1 MPLFKCSASKA
12 KPKNGIAYVTD
23 EKKAKIVSVRNLFE
37 DEDYAKQF
45 DETASR
51 FGKGD
56 KFDERKYYHC
66 KLSCARQDNVSPEKA
81 HAYAEELTAKLF
93 QNYECVIAT
102 HTDTQTVHSH
112 IIVNAV
118 DPITGK
124 KLQFNKQDYV
134 KMKDEANRIGKKYG
148 FTETDFRKRG
158 KNSRTA
164 VEKKIMLKGG
174 TSWKE
179 ELREVIAEA
188 TKNST
193 TPDKFKEYL
202 EKCYGVKITRDGKDY
217 SYLHPEKQKPIR
229 GEKLGTNYTKT
240 EVIKEIGKQN
250 NGRASSTRNRGRT
263 SGFIKQSTGVGALR
277 GSKTTN
283 GGGTRSVVN
292 ASLNGIERTLQRLS
306 FRLNVRVEELTR
318 QVKNVEWHNERLE
331 KKLKESVEKLIDDVK
346 GSNCK
351 LAKEIE
357 FSLNQ
362 ITEAVTE
369 IEHLVSTA
377 MGKAIDSATKLLN
390 DRVKD
395 ATDMAVAKINEG
407 AEGLNKELRKTK
419 EEIQKQRE
427 EMQVE
432 GGFRKF
438 MFWATPILLFA
449 QSIAMALLLLR

>member
-12 KPKNGIAYVTD
+12 KPKNGIAYITD

-45 DETASR
+45 DETANR

-66 KLSCARQDNVSPEKA
+66 KLSCARQDNISPEKA
-81 HAYAEELTAKLF
+81 HAYAEELVAKLF

-164 VEKKIMLKGG
+164 IEKKIMLKGG

-193 TPDKFKEYL
+193 TPDNFKDYL

-229 GEKLGTNYTKT
+229 GEKLGTNYTK
-240 EVIKEIGKQN
+240 KEILRKIDEQN
-250 NGRASSTRNRGRT
+250 NGRISSAHNRGRI
-263 SGFIKQSTGVGALR
+263 SGFIKQSTGIGALR
-277 GSKTTN
+277 GGKTVD
-283 GGGTRSVVN
+283 GGNAGSVIR
-292 ASLNGIERTLQRLS
+292 ASLSGIEREMQRLNFAAECTS
-306 FRLNVRVEELTR
+306 NGLDAASEERKMDERRT
-318 QVKNVEWHNERLE
+318 RLE
-331 KKLKESVEKLIDDVK
+331 FERRRREADERDERRKSEYACEHADNASENNGNGNEDTGNSKYNYGK
-346 GSNCK
+346 G
-351 LAKEIE
+351 
-357 FSLNQ
+357 
-362 ITEAVTE
+362 
-369 IEHLVSTA
+369 
-377 MGKAIDSATKLLN
+377 D
-390 DRVKD
+390 
-395 ATDMAVAKINEG
+395 
-407 AEGLNKELRKTK
+407 
-419 EEIQKQRE
+419 
-427 EMQVE
+427 
-432 GGFRKF
+432 
-438 MFWATPILLFA
+438 
-449 QSIAMALLLLR
+449 

>member
-1 MPLFKCSASKA
+1 MPLLKCSASKA
-12 KPKNGIAYVTD
+12 KPKNGIAYITD

-93 QNYECVIAT
+93 CSYECVIAT

-124 KLQFNKQDYV
+124 KLQFNKQAYV
-134 KMKDEANRIGKKYG
+134 KMKDEANRVGKKYG
-148 FTETDFRKRG
+148 FTQTDFRKRS

-164 VEKKIMLKGG
+164 TERKIMLNGG

-188 TKNST
+188 AKNSI
-193 TPDKFKEYL
+193 TPEQFKEYL

-229 GEKLGTNYTKT
+229 GEKLGTNYTKS
-240 EVIKEIGKQN
+240 EVLRKIGKQN
-250 NGRASSTRNRGRT
+250 NGEKSGPYNGRR
-263 SGFIKQSTGVGALR
+263 SGFIGQPAGAGVVR
-277 GSKTTN
+277 GSKTSN
-283 GGGTRSVVN
+283 GASAGRIVN
-292 ASLNGIERTLQRLS
+292 ASLVGIKREMQRLDFDAKCANS
-306 FRLNVRVEELTR
+306 GTDAASEER
-318 QVKNVEWHNERLE
+318 RMAERAARE
-331 KKLKESVEKLIDDVK
+331 ESERRLKEIHERR
-346 GSNCK
+346 
-351 LAKEIE
+351 ERE
-357 FSLNQ
+357 
-362 ITEAVTE
+362 
-369 IEHLVSTA
+369 
-377 MGKAIDSATKLLN
+377 
-390 DRVKD
+390 
-395 ATDMAVAKINEG
+395 
-407 AEGLNKELRKTK
+407 
-419 EEIQKQRE
+419 QRE
-427 EMQVE
+427 VIEKPESNVGQDNDN
-432 GGFRKF
+432 GNGDRTSSKY
-438 MFWATPILLFA
+438 
-449 QSIAMALLLLR
+449 SYGKGD

>member
-12 KPKNGIAYVTD
+12 KPKNGIAYITD

-112 IIVNAV
+112 IVVNAV

-164 VEKKIMLKGG
+164 IEKKIMLKGG

-193 TPDKFKEYL
+193 TPDNFKDYL

-229 GEKLGTNYTKT
+229 GEKLGTNYTK
-240 EVIKEIGKQN
+240 KEILRKIDEQN
-250 NGRASSTRNRGRT
+250 NGRISSAHNRGPT
-263 SGFIKQSTGVGALR
+263 GGYFKKSGDIGFTRRSKKINSRSAR
-277 GSKTTN
+277 GN
-283 GGGTRSVVN
+283 VF
-292 ASLNGIERTLQRLS
+292 ASIGDIERAMQRLDFDAKCANRGTDAAS
-306 FRLNVRVEELTR
+306 EELRMEQQKARERAEKCRLECVARSERGEPEVLKGPKPNVREDIENGNGNR
-318 QVKNVEWHNERLE
+318 APSKY
-331 KKLKESVEKLIDDVK
+331 SYGK
-346 GSNCK
+346 G
-351 LAKEIE
+351 
-357 FSLNQ
+357 
-362 ITEAVTE
+362 
-369 IEHLVSTA
+369 
-377 MGKAIDSATKLLN
+377 D
-390 DRVKD
+390 
-395 ATDMAVAKINEG
+395 
-407 AEGLNKELRKTK
+407 
-419 EEIQKQRE
+419 
-427 EMQVE
+427 
-432 GGFRKF
+432 
-438 MFWATPILLFA
+438 
-449 QSIAMALLLLR
+449 

>member
-12 KPKNGIAYVTD
+12 KPKNGIAYITD

-45 DETASR
+45 DETANR

-66 KLSCARQDNVSPEKA
+66 KLSCARQDNISPEKA
-81 HAYAEELTAKLF
+81 HAYAEELVAKLF

-164 VEKKIMLKGG
+164 IEKKIMLKCG

-193 TPDKFKEYL
+193 TPDNFKDYL

-229 GEKLGTNYTKT
+229 GEKLGTNYTK
-240 EVIKEIGKQN
+240 KEILRKIDEQN
-250 NGRASSTRNRGRT
+250 NGRISAAHNRGRI
-263 SGFIKQSTGVGALR
+263 SGFIKQSTGIGAMRR
-277 GSKTTN
+277 GKTVD
-283 GGGTRSVVN
+283 GGNAGSVIR
-292 ASLNGIERTLQRLS
+292 ASLSGIEREMQRLNFAAECAS
-306 FRLNVRVEELTR
+306 NGLDAASEERKMDERRT
-318 QVKNVEWHNERLE
+318 RLE
-331 KKLKESVEKLIDDVK
+331 FERRRREADERDERRKSEYAYEHADNASENNGNGNEDTGNSKYNYGK
-346 GSNCK
+346 G
-351 LAKEIE
+351 
-357 FSLNQ
+357 
-362 ITEAVTE
+362 
-369 IEHLVSTA
+369 
-377 MGKAIDSATKLLN
+377 D
-390 DRVKD
+390 
-395 ATDMAVAKINEG
+395 
-407 AEGLNKELRKTK
+407 
-419 EEIQKQRE
+419 
-427 EMQVE
+427 
-432 GGFRKF
+432 
-438 MFWATPILLFA
+438 
-449 QSIAMALLLLR
+449 

>member
-12 KPKNGIAYVTD
+12 KPKNGIAYITD

-45 DETASR
+45 EETASR

-66 KLSCARQDNVSPEKA
+66 KLSCARKDNVSPEKA

-112 IIVNAV
+112 IVVNAV

-124 KLQFNKQDYV
+124 KLQFSKQDYV
-134 KMKDEANRIGKKYG
+134 NMKDEANRIGKKYG

-174 TSWKE
+174 ISWKE

-193 TPDKFKEYL
+193 TPDNFKDYL

-217 SYLHPEKQKPIR
+217 SYLHPDKQKPIR
-229 GEKLGTNYTKT
+229 GEKLGTNYTK
-240 EVIKEIGKQN
+240 KEILRKIDEQN
-250 NGRASSTRNRGRT
+250 NGRISSAHNRGPTGGYFKKSGDIGFTRRSKKINSRSARGNVFASIGDIERAMQRLDFDAKCANRGTDAASEELRMEQQKARERAERRRLDAIERSQREQQPIVEESQPNAEQDIGNSNGHRASSKYSYG
-263 SGFIKQSTGVGALR
+263 
-277 GSKTTN
+277 
-283 GGGTRSVVN
+283 
-292 ASLNGIERTLQRLS
+292 
-306 FRLNVRVEELTR
+306 
-318 QVKNVEWHNERLE
+318 
-331 KKLKESVEKLIDDVK
+331 K
-346 GSNCK
+346 G
-351 LAKEIE
+351 
-357 FSLNQ
+357 
-362 ITEAVTE
+362 
-369 IEHLVSTA
+369 
-377 MGKAIDSATKLLN
+377 D
-390 DRVKD
+390 
-395 ATDMAVAKINEG
+395 
-407 AEGLNKELRKTK
+407 
-419 EEIQKQRE
+419 
-427 EMQVE
+427 
-432 GGFRKF
+432 
-438 MFWATPILLFA
+438 
-449 QSIAMALLLLR
+449 

>member
-12 KPKNGIAYVTD
+12 KPKNGIAYITD

-45 DETASR
+45 EETASR

-81 HAYAEELTAKLF
+81 HAYAEELVAKLF

-102 HTDTQTVHSH
+102 HTDTQTIHSH

-174 TSWKE
+174 ISWKE

-188 TKNST
+188 IKNST

-217 SYLHPEKQKPIR
+217 SYLHPDKQKPIR
-229 GEKLGTNYTKT
+229 GEKLGTNYTK
-240 EVIKEIGKQN
+240 KEILRKIDEQN
-250 NGRASSTRNRGRT
+250 NGRISSAHNRGPTGGYFKKSGDIGFTRRSKKINSRSARGNVFASIGDIERAMQRLDFDAKCANRGTDAASEELRMEQQKARERAEKCRLECVARSERGEPEVLKGPEPNVREDIANGNGNRASSKYSYG
-263 SGFIKQSTGVGALR
+263 
-277 GSKTTN
+277 
-283 GGGTRSVVN
+283 
-292 ASLNGIERTLQRLS
+292 
-306 FRLNVRVEELTR
+306 
-318 QVKNVEWHNERLE
+318 
-331 KKLKESVEKLIDDVK
+331 K
-346 GSNCK
+346 G
-351 LAKEIE
+351 
-357 FSLNQ
+357 
-362 ITEAVTE
+362 
-369 IEHLVSTA
+369 
-377 MGKAIDSATKLLN
+377 D
-390 DRVKD
+390 
-395 ATDMAVAKINEG
+395 
-407 AEGLNKELRKTK
+407 
-419 EEIQKQRE
+419 
-427 EMQVE
+427 
-432 GGFRKF
+432 
-438 MFWATPILLFA
+438 
-449 QSIAMALLLLR
+449 

>member
-12 KPKNGIAYVTD
+12 KPKNGIGYITD
-23 EKKAKIVSVRNLFE
+23 PKKAAIVSVRNLFE

-45 DETASR
+45 EETVSR

-81 HAYAEELTAKLF
+81 HAYAEELVAKLF

-134 KMKDEANRIGKKYG
+134 KMKDEANRLGKKYG

-188 TKNST
+188 IKNVATSNE
-193 TPDKFKEYL
+193 FKEYL
-202 EKCYGVKITRDGKDY
+202 EKCYGVKIMRDGKDY
-217 SYLHPEKQKPIR
+217 SYLHPNKQKPIR
-229 GEKLGTNYTKT
+229 GEKLGTNYSKT
-240 EVIKEIGKQN
+240 EVLKQIVKQN
-250 NGRASSTRNRGRT
+250 NGRASSTRNRGRI
-263 SGFIKQSTGVGALR
+263 SGFIKQSTGIGALR
-277 GSKTTN
+277 RGKTAYGGNAGSVI
-283 GGGTRSVVN
+283 R
-292 ASLNGIERTLQRLS
+292 ASLSGIEREMQRLNFATECAGNGLDAAS
-306 FRLNVRVEELTR
+306 EER
-318 QVKNVEWHNERLE
+318 KMDERRARLE
-331 KKLKESVEKLIDDVK
+331 FERRRREADERDERRKSEYACEHADNASENNGNGNEDTGNSKYNYGK
-346 GSNCK
+346 G
-351 LAKEIE
+351 
-357 FSLNQ
+357 
-362 ITEAVTE
+362 
-369 IEHLVSTA
+369 
-377 MGKAIDSATKLLN
+377 D
-390 DRVKD
+390 
-395 ATDMAVAKINEG
+395 
-407 AEGLNKELRKTK
+407 
-419 EEIQKQRE
+419 
-427 EMQVE
+427 
-432 GGFRKF
+432 
-438 MFWATPILLFA
+438 
-449 QSIAMALLLLR
+449 

>member
-1 MPLFKCSASKA
+1 MSLFKCSASKA
-12 KPKNGIAYVTD
+12 KPKNGIAYITD

-45 DETASR
+45 DETANR

-81 HAYAEELTAKLF
+81 HAYAEELVAKLF

-164 VEKKIMLKGG
+164 IEKKIMLKGG

-193 TPDKFKEYL
+193 TPDNFKDYL

-217 SYLHPEKQKPIR
+217 SYLHPNKQKPIR
-229 GEKLGTNYTKT
+229 GERLGTNYTKR
-240 EVIKEIGKQN
+240 EVIKRIGEQN
-250 NGRASSTRNRGRT
+250 NRVKSSAYNGGRSGFNGKRTGSGTMRRGKTTYGGNAGSVVRASLG
-263 SGFIKQSTGVGALR
+263 
-277 GSKTTN
+277 
-283 GGGTRSVVN
+283 
-292 ASLNGIERTLQRLS
+292 GIEREMQRLNFAAECAGNGLDAAS
-306 FRLNVRVEELTR
+306 EER
-318 QVKNVEWHNERLE
+318 KMDERRARLE
-331 KKLKESVEKLIDDVK
+331 FERRRREADERDERRKSEYACEHADNASENNGNGNEDTGNSKYNYGK
-346 GSNCK
+346 G
-351 LAKEIE
+351 
-357 FSLNQ
+357 
-362 ITEAVTE
+362 
-369 IEHLVSTA
+369 
-377 MGKAIDSATKLLN
+377 D
-390 DRVKD
+390 
-395 ATDMAVAKINEG
+395 
-407 AEGLNKELRKTK
+407 
-419 EEIQKQRE
+419 
-427 EMQVE
+427 
-432 GGFRKF
+432 
-438 MFWATPILLFA
+438 
-449 QSIAMALLLLR
+449 

>member
-1 MPLFKCSASKA
+1 MPLLKCSASKA
-12 KPKNGIAYVTD
+12 KPKNGIAYITD

-93 QNYECVIAT
+93 CSYECVIAT

-124 KLQFNKQDYV
+124 KLQFNKQAYV
-134 KMKDEANRIGKKYG
+134 KMKDEANRVGKKYG
-148 FTETDFRKRG
+148 FTQTDFRKRS

-164 VEKKIMLKGG
+164 TERKIMLNGG

-188 TKNST
+188 AKNSI
-193 TPDKFKEYL
+193 TPEQFKEYL

-229 GEKLGTNYTKT
+229 GEKLGTNYTKS
-240 EVIKEIGKQN
+240 EVLRKIGKQN
-250 NGRASSTRNRGRT
+250 NGEKSGPYNGRR
-263 SGFIKQSTGVGALR
+263 SGFIGQPAGAGVVR
-277 GSKTTN
+277 GSKTSN
-283 GGGTRSVVN
+283 GASAGRIVN
-292 ASLNGIERTLQRLS
+292 ASLVGIKREMQRLDFDAKCANS
-306 FRLNVRVEELTR
+306 GTDAASEER
-318 QVKNVEWHNERLE
+318 RMAERAARE
-331 KKLKESVEKLIDDVK
+331 ESERRLKEIHERR
-346 GSNCK
+346 
-351 LAKEIE
+351 ERE
-357 FSLNQ
+357 
-362 ITEAVTE
+362 
-369 IEHLVSTA
+369 
-377 MGKAIDSATKLLN
+377 
-390 DRVKD
+390 
-395 ATDMAVAKINEG
+395 
-407 AEGLNKELRKTK
+407 
-419 EEIQKQRE
+419 QRE
-427 EMQVE
+427 VIEKPESNVGQDNDN
-432 GGFRKF
+432 GNGDRAPSKYSFGKGD
-438 MFWATPILLFA
+438 
-449 QSIAMALLLLR
+449 

>member
-23 EKKAKIVSVRNLFE
+23 KKKAKIVTVRNLFE

-45 DETASR
+45 EETASR

-81 HAYAEELTAKLF
+81 HAYAEELAQKLF

-134 KMKDEANRIGKKYG
+134 KMKDEANRLGKKYG

-158 KNSRTA
+158 KHSRTA
-164 VEKKIMLKGG
+164 IEKKIMLKGG

-188 TKNST
+188 TKKST
-193 TPDKFKEYL
+193 TPDKFKDYL

-217 SYLHPEKQKPIR
+217 SYLHPDKQKPIR
-229 GEKLGTNYTKT
+229 GEKLGTNYTK
-240 EVIKEIGKQN
+240 KEIIRKIDEQN
-250 NGRASSTRNRGRT
+250 NGRASSAHNRGRT
-263 SGFIKQSTGVGALR
+263 GGFIAQPS
-277 GSKTTN
+277 
-283 GGGTRSVVN
+283 GTRTVRRSRAFGNGSTRRYVVESISDVARAMQQLN
-292 ASLNGIERTLQRLS
+292 RDAECANRGTDTASEELRIEQQKIRERAERRRLDAIERSKREQQPII
-306 FRLNVRVEELTR
+306 EEPQPNPQQDIGNGNGNR
-318 QVKNVEWHNERLE
+318 APSKY
-331 KKLKESVEKLIDDVK
+331 SYGK
-346 GSNCK
+346 G
-351 LAKEIE
+351 
-357 FSLNQ
+357 
-362 ITEAVTE
+362 
-369 IEHLVSTA
+369 
-377 MGKAIDSATKLLN
+377 D
-390 DRVKD
+390 
-395 ATDMAVAKINEG
+395 
-407 AEGLNKELRKTK
+407 
-419 EEIQKQRE
+419 
-427 EMQVE
+427 
-432 GGFRKF
+432 
-438 MFWATPILLFA
+438 
-449 QSIAMALLLLR
+449 